1 MIVSTSLVNGFQHEI
16 SDKVY
21 GFWGHIIIT
30 KFGFGYRYENTDPI
44 DATQIDFEYIDDLPA
59 VKHYQAFAY
68 KAGIIKANESIEGIV
83 LKGVAQDFDWGYF
96 DKYMIKGQSFYS
108 GDSVPVRDIVLSKV
122 TADRLQVDT
131 GDHIEV
137 HFIEKVPR
145 VRKLKIGGI
154 YNTGLAEFDEKFALV
169 DVGHIQNLN
178 GWEQNEYNGFEV
190 FVKDKDLINDVNEA
204 IYYDAL
210 SPNLTSQTIME
221 INPNIFDWLA
231 LQDMNKYIILGL
243 MTVVAIINMITCL
256 LILILERTN
265 MIGILKALG
274 ASNWSV
280 RKVFVYYG
288 AYIMGLGLV
297 IGNVLGLGLVLAQK
311 YLKFIQLPEE
321 SYYVKVAPV
330 DINLLL
336 IAGIDVATLIICV
349 IVLLV
354 PSYLVSRISPV
365 KAIRFS

>member
-1 MIVSTSLVNGFQHEI
+1 MIVSTSLVNGFQNEI

-30 KFGFGYRYENTDPI
+30 KFGFGYRFENAEPI
-44 DATQIDFEYIDDLPA
+44 DASQIDFKFIDSLPE

-83 LKGVAQDFDWGYF
+83 LKGVAQDFDWNYF
-96 DKYMIKGQSFYS
+96 NKHLVKGEAFTPS
-108 GDSVPVRDIVLSKV
+108 DSVPVRDIILSKV
-122 TADRLQVDT
+122 TAERLEVDT
-131 GDHIEV
+131 GDRIEI

-145 VRKLKIGGI
+145 VRKLRIGGI

-178 GWEQNEYNGFEV
+178 DWEQNEYNGFEV
-190 FVKDKDLINDVNEA
+190 FVKDKDKIWETNEA
-204 IYYDAL
+204 IYYDGL

-243 MTVVAIINMITCL
+243 MTIVAIINMITCL

-288 AYIMGLGLV
+288 AYIMGVGLV
-297 IGNVLGLGLVLAQK
+297 IGNILGLGIALAQK
-311 YLKFIQLPEE
+311 HFEFITLPEE

-330 DINLLL
+330 DIDLLL
-336 IAGIDVATLIICV
+336 VAGIDVATLIICI